1 MAAKKGLPTEM
12 KFQLASATGKH
23 FEANAREV
31 YVETDDGDIGVLPG
45 HQPEFYSIGAGFV
58 TCKDVNGNEIRKL
71 VYNGFVQIEP
81 DVVRVGAQEIYEPG
95 EINVEAIEREIS
107 QLKERL
113 STLSEEEIETRSSLE
128 AEMKRKETLLRK
140 AR

>member
-1 MAAKKGLPTEM
+1 MAAKKGLPTEI

-23 FEANAREV
+23 FEADAREV

-95 EINVEAIEREIS
+95 QVDLKGVERELS
-107 QLKERL
+107 ALREELSSLGEEEVERR
-113 STLSEEEIETRSSLE
+113 EEIE
-128 AEMKRKETLLRK
+128 AEIKRKEALLRK

>member
-23 FEANAREV
+23 FEAEAREV

-45 HQPEFYSIGAGFV
+45 HQPEFYSIGAGYV
-58 TCKDVNGNEIRKL
+58 ICRDVNGNEIKKL

-81 DVVRVGAQEIYEPG
+81 DAVRVGVQEIYELG
-95 EINVEAIEREIS
+95 EVNVESVEKEIS

-113 STLSEEEIETRSSLE
+113 STLSEEETETRSSIE
-128 AEMKRKETLLRK
+128 AEIKRKEKLLRK

>member
-23 FEANAREV
+23 FEADAREV

-58 TCKDVNGNEIRKL
+58 TCKDVNGNEIRKI

-95 EINVEAIEREIS
+95 QVDLKGVERELS
-107 QLKERL
+107 ALREELSSLGEEEVERR
-113 STLSEEEIETRSSLE
+113 EEIE
-128 AEMKRKETLLRK
+128 AEIKRKETLLRK

>member
-23 FEANAREV
+23 YEAEAKEV

-58 TCKDVNGNEIRKL
+58 ICRDVNRNEIKKL

-81 DVVRVGAQEIYEPG
+81 DAVRIGAQEIYEPG
-95 EINVEAIEREIS
+95 EVNVESVEREIS
-107 QLKERL
+107 ELKKRL
-113 STLSEEEIETRSSLE
+113 SSLSEEEVETKSSLE
-128 AEMKRKETLLRK
+128 AEIKRKETLLRK

>member
-23 FEANAREV
+23 FEADAREV

-58 TCKDVNGNEIRKL
+58 TCKDVNGNEIRKI

-81 DVVRVGAQEIYEPG
+81 DVVRVGVQEIYEPG
-95 EINVEAIEREIS
+95 QVDLKGVERELS
-107 QLKERL
+107 ALREELSSLGEEEVERR
-113 STLSEEEIETRSSLE
+113 EEIE
-128 AEMKRKETLLRK
+128 AEIKRKETLLRK